1 MFKWNA
7 TSTTP
12 AYAALGPAQLN
23 YMVKLAE
30 QLTYRQ
36 FVIVSIAGAMTK
48 RGNAAIPDRRSRRPL
63 HYRRLE
69 TEAHRAAADLLEPV
83 A

>member
-48 RGNAAIPDRRSRRPL
+48 RGIPTSTNLESSTTGSPL
-63 HYRRLE
+63 STCLARL
-69 TEAHRAAADLLEPV
+69 RLSFPN
-83 A
+83 